1 MNESSGDPALMRE
14 AMAEIDALLDKS
26 RAERAVLLNT
36 LAHSKPQVHALVM
49 DLLEQETAVN
59 RGFMEPGVGASAQG
73 LRPDAKLGPYRI
85 IRLLGEGGMGE
96 VWLASRDDG
105 LYEGQVAIKTL
116 HPYFAGGALH
126 ERFLREARVLGKLA
140 HSNIAR
146 LLDAGIQ
153 DGVVYLVLEYVV
165 GQPIDVAC
173 DERKLDVAA
182 RLGIF
187 LRLCAAVAHAHSSL
201 VVHRDIKPGNVLL
214 TPDGVTKL
222 LDFGIASFYEPDKDE
237 PRTELTRLTGRIFTP
252 EYAAPEQVAGQEIT
266 TSADVYSLG
275 VLLYVLL
282 TGQLPCKPADPVR
295 TQWEHAVLH
304 QEPERLVRALDQ
316 ADPEVAAEKRSTPI
330 AKLRRELG
338 GDLENI
344 VQKALKKR
352 PDERYSTV
360 EAFADDIKRY
370 LQGEP
375 VQARA
380 DSAWYRLRKFTQRNR
395 LAVGAAVVVVMAL
408 GVGLAVSLWQLEVAR
423 AERRHAEEVKEFMA
437 SVFRSTD
444 PFYTGKQTMT
454 AAELLA
460 FARERIDRELVSQP
474 QTAVEMLMLVGES
487 QGNLEQR
494 DAAKAALTKAI
505 SLAERLQP
513 RDEVLIAE
521 ARGLL
526 ALVMANKGE
535 GVQARPIAEQVLPV
549 LRANQPRTALVLSQ
563 LLSVMGY
570 VESQDGNKDLAI
582 ALARESI
589 NVVTKA
595 VGPESWE
602 TVSARYH
609 LGTLLMQ
616 AERLDEARPIAEQVL
631 RESRAL
637 EPSGGRGALLL
648 QALELYCDVLVHAHE
663 FQAAIPV
670 LNEAVELS
678 FEINGQPQNN
688 WTYIILNDLGRAQ
701 QSLGDYKAFL
711 ATRRLAYESVI
722 RDQLK
727 TRMLTHYARAMLMA
741 RQPEAL
747 EMLSRAVETA
757 RRLDTTKRS
766 WLAMAQSDYGAALAL
781 SGRFDEAGRV
791 LQANLPLAQESPVKG
806 SLASTWNA
814 IGLTRQLRSQ
824 WAESE
829 SAFHEALKSTDDDDV
844 NVKHR
849 GDAFHG
855 IGIARLELGQPVE
868 AERWLRQADESQRKL
883 FVGMSPLRADIAMN
897 LGRALLAQQKI
908 AEANKSFAAA
918 NDYWLGY
925 DATNRDAGVA
935 AYWKA
940 QGHLTAGARKD
951 ARAEFTRAIG
961 ILKTSPLPGD
971 ARLSK
976 DARQLLA
983 KL

>member
-1 MNESSGDPALMRE
+1 
-14 AMAEIDALLDKS
+14 
-26 RAERAVLLNT
+26 
-36 LAHSKPQVHALVM
+36 
-49 DLLEQETAVN
+49 
-59 RGFMEPGVGASAQG
+59 
-73 LRPDAKLGPYRI
+73 
-85 IRLLGEGGMGE
+85 
-96 VWLASRDDG
+96 
-105 LYEGQVAIKTL
+105 
-116 HPYFAGGALH
+116 
-126 ERFLREARVLGKLA
+126 
-140 HSNIAR
+140 
-146 LLDAGIQ
+146 
-153 DGVVYLVLEYVV
+153 
-165 GQPIDVAC
+165 
-173 DERKLDVAA
+173 
-182 RLGIF
+182 
-187 LRLCAAVAHAHSSL
+187 
-201 VVHRDIKPGNVLL
+201 
-214 TPDGVTKL
+214 
-222 LDFGIASFYEPDKDE
+222 
-237 PRTELTRLTGRIFTP
+237 
-252 EYAAPEQVAGQEIT
+252 
-266 TSADVYSLG
+266 
-275 VLLYVLL
+275 
-282 TGQLPCKPADPVR
+282 
-295 TQWEHAVLH
+295 LH

-637 EPSGGRGALLL
+637 EPSGGRGALLF
-648 QALELYCDVLVHAHE
+648 QALELYGDVLVHAHE

-670 LNEAVELS
+670 LN
-678 FEINGQPQNN
+678 
-688 WTYIILNDLGRAQ
+688 
-701 QSLGDYKAFL
+701 
-711 ATRRLAYESVI
+711 
-722 RDQLK
+722 
-727 TRMLTHYARAMLMA
+727 
-741 RQPEAL
+741 
-747 EMLSRAVETA
+747 
-757 RRLDTTKRS
+757 
-766 WLAMAQSDYGAALAL
+766 
-781 SGRFDEAGRV
+781 
-791 LQANLPLAQESPVKG
+791 
-806 SLASTWNA
+806 
-814 IGLTRQLRSQ
+814 
-824 WAESE
+824 
-829 SAFHEALKSTDDDDV
+829 
-844 NVKHR
+844 
-849 GDAFHG
+849 
-855 IGIARLELGQPVE
+855 
-868 AERWLRQADESQRKL
+868 
-883 FVGMSPLRADIAMN
+883 
-897 LGRALLAQQKI
+897 
-908 AEANKSFAAA
+908 
-918 NDYWLGY
+918 
-925 DATNRDAGVA
+925 
-935 AYWKA
+935 
-940 QGHLTAGARKD
+940 
-951 ARAEFTRAIG
+951 
-961 ILKTSPLPGD
+961 
-971 ARLSK
+971 
-976 DARQLLA
+976 
-983 KL
+983 